1 MDFWLLE
8 SLSWNTSSQVLKN
21 ALSRHYKTLQLTYF
35 WNYFEILK
43 VKGQVN
49 LQNTT
54 VNINLYRSKY
64 LLKIL
69 D

>member
-1 MDFWLLE
+1 M
-8 SLSWNTSSQVLKN
+8 
-21 ALSRHYKTLQLTYF
+21 
-35 WNYFEILK
+35 LK

-64 LLKIL
+64 LLKNV

>member
-8 SLSWNTSSQVLKN
+8 SLSWKTISQVLKN
-21 ALSRHYKTLQLTYF
+21 TLSRHYKTLQLTYF
-35 WNYFEILK
+35 WKYFEILK